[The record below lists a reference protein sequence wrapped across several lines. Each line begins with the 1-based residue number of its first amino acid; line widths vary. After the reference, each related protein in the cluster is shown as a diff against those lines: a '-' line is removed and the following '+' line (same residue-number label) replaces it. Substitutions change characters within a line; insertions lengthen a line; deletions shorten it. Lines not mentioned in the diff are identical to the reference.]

1 MNSIDYIRKV
11 VIKIIKEEFMISE
24 KLGVPENIIEISQDL
39 YEKILKELSN
49 QNLKYQKK
57 EKEFNFLFNFFD
69 LDYKISDYNI
79 ESISLVIQT
88 LVYEQ
93 LQEDVLVSMSFKL
106 APKIDYN
113 KKTIYPNYDAHR
125 ESLEL
130 VDLGMR
136 FAFND
141 YPSDPKERLKSL
153 FLNKKTQII
162 SSISHELKHA
172 FDKFKNRGQTI
183 SSLADYST
191 VQTLRFNISEIDE
204 FLYNSYYMHFVENL
218 VRPTEIAT
226 EIKLGNVDKKEFIN
240 FLKNNE
246 TYNRLLKIRNF
257 SYSEMKQNLLKKSDE
272 IRENLLSVGKSEN
285 NNNYI
290 DTVNSFNTE
299 ELVDETLKL
308 LFNNIASLGKKIV
321 TDMLVETMMEEFGF
335 ITDFNKLNYIES
347 YVNKYK
353 KYGKNYDKFFEDEE
367 KRFKFTANRILKKI
381 HKLYDMAK
389 DNKDSNEKTNKLH
402 KKITDKESVR
412 LSEEQK
418 NSIHDW
424 DLYHKLKNDGNPNYN
439 YDAKF

>member
-1 MNSIDYIRKV
+1 MNKRYI
-11 VIKIIKEEFMISE
+11 IKLIQNVLKEEFTISE
-24 KLGVPENIIEISQDL
+24 RLGVPDNIIEVSEDL

-49 QNLKYQKK
+49 ENLKYQTK

-79 ESISLVIQT
+79 ESISLVIQV

-93 LQEDVLVSMSFKL
+93 LQEDALVSMSFRL

-113 KKTIYPNYDAHR
+113 KKTMYPNYDAHR
-125 ESLEL
+125 ENLEL

-136 FAFND
+136 FAFYEN
-141 YPSDPKERLKSL
+141 SDNPKERLKEL
-153 FLNKKTQII
+153 FLNKKTQVI

-172 FDKFKNRGQTI
+172 FDKFKNRGQSI
-183 SSLADYST
+183 SSIAYYNV
-191 VQTLRFNISEIDE
+191 VQQLRFNISEIDE
-204 FLYNSYYMHFVENL
+204 FLYNSYYIHFVENL

-226 EIKLGNVDKKEFIN
+226 EIKLGNVDKKEFID

-246 TYNRLLKIRNF
+246 TYNRLLKIKNF
-257 SYSEMKQNLLKKSDE
+257 SFSEMKQNLIKKSNE
-272 IRENLLSVGKSEN
+272 IRKSLLSVGESEN
-285 NNNYI
+285 NNKYI
-290 DTVNSFNTE
+290 NTINSFNDE
-299 ELVDETLKL
+299 ELAEEVIKL
-308 LFNNIASLGKKIV
+308 LFKNMASLGKKVV
-321 TDMLVETMMEEFGF
+321 TDMLVENMMEEFGF
-335 ITDFNKLNYIES
+335 ITDFSKINYIES

-389 DNKDSNEKTNKLH
+389 DSDEKTNKLH
-402 KKITDKESVR
+402 KKITNKESFR

-418 NSIHDW
+418 SSIHDW
-424 DLYHKLKNDGNPNYN
+424 ELYHKLKNDGKPNFN
-439 YDAKF
+439 SDVKF